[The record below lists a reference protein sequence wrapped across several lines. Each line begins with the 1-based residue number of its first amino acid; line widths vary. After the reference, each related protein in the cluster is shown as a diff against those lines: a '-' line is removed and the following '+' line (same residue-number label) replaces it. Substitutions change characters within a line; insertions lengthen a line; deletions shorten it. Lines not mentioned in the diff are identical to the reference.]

1 MKYLVPILATTL
13 LLGGSGDAMAK
24 ASAAMK
30 AGLFNEALTH
40 VNDAQS
46 LDQANPE
53 VYRMKALLHEVLDQP
68 EQAVSA
74 WKSCLDH
81 SKDEK
86 LNTEA
91 KIHIQILSE
100 TF

>member
-1 MKYLVPILATTL
+1 MITSF

-40 VNDAQS
+40 INDAQS
-46 LDQANPE
+46 LDQANPD

-68 EQAVSA
+68 VLAVAA
-74 WKSCLDH
+74 WKSCLDL
-81 SKDEK
+81 SKNEE
-86 LNTEA
+86 LSTEA

-100 TF
+100 TL